1 MEFLSWQGFFLQ
13 KVGVCNC
20 GLIMLF
26 LNGIFIPDHCSQS
39 KQLRFACV
47 VILMKKMLLR
57 TQFLT
62 PFTKRKCCVG
72 NTKAN
77 EDFWTSKM
85 FIIALDTVC
94 LKMGIALLLRSL
106 PSTSGSSDV
115 SSCQRIS
122 RLPPPPY
129 SGHLDVVSLAPP
141 YGGPLRP
148 DLPSLTASNLSIY
161 TTPSSPTVSTPSPC
175 LVKLLQSK
183 VPSSKT
189 AKKALSFNKPPPRF
203 RAGHRCSHR

>member
-1 MEFLSWQGFFLQ
+1 MRFLFLSVFVAPVYRSVRLLLFLPFFFL
-13 KVGVCNC
+13 
-20 GLIMLF
+20 F
-26 LNGIFIPDHCSQS
+26 
-39 KQLRFACV
+39 
-47 VILMKKMLLR
+47 
-57 TQFLT
+57 
-62 PFTKRKCCVG
+62 
-72 NTKAN
+72 
-77 EDFWTSKM
+77 
-85 FIIALDTVC
+85 
-94 LKMGIALLLRSL
+94 RSP
-106 PSTSGSSDV
+106 PSSSESSDV
-115 SSCQRIS
+115 SSYPRIS

-129 SGHLDVVSLAPP
+129 PGHLSVASLAPP

-203 RAGHRCSHR
+203 RTGHRCSHR